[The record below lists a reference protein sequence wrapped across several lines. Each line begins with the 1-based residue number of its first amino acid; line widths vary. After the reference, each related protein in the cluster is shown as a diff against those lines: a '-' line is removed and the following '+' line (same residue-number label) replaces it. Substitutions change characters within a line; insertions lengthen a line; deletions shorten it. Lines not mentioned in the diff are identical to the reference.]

1 MNLLGLKLLVFLWQ
15 ALLILPLSFQKMIGK
30 LIGLILKLSNLK
42 RILDTLYLRQVLL
55 GFGVIKK
62 LIKILIMR

>member
-42 RILDTLYLRQVLL
+42 ILDTLYLRQVLL